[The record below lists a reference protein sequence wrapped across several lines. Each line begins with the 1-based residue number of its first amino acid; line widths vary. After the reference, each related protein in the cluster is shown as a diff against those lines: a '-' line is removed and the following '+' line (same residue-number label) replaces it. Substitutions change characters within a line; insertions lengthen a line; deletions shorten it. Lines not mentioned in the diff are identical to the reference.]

1 MNKKFKNYLILYLSF
16 LFFICIFVLY
26 TKHNVGND
34 STISE
39 WIINYSG
46 GFTKRGIIGQLSVYI
61 AYALDLNL
69 RDAILIFQITGSDK
83 TAIDNL
89 DRVTMPIVGQYLT
102 DKTTAN
108 AMYKL
113 LEENSDA
120 DFIFYPQVEKRNT
133 CPILGI
139 CLLYRHT
146 EVEVKSRLGTFK

>member
-1 MNKKFKNYLILYLSF
+1 MIMKKILF
-16 LFFICIFVLY
+16 
-26 TKHNVGND
+26 
-34 STISE
+34 
-39 WIINYSG
+39 
-46 GFTKRGIIGQLSVYI
+46 IIGIALAIQSCTTTQKSIKNPASYVELERSDFTLSEQKS
-61 AYALDLNL
+61 ATAKS
-69 RDAILIFQITGSDK
+69 ASILIFQITGSDK
-83 TAIDNL
+83 TATDNL

-146 EVEVKSRLGTFK
+146 EVEVKSKLGTFK

>member
-1 MNKKFKNYLILYLSF
+1 MKKL
-16 LFFICIFVLY
+16 LFIIGV
-26 TKHNVGND
+26 VV
-34 STISE
+34 TISSCTTTQKSIKNPASYVE
-39 WIINYSG
+39 LERSD
-46 GFTKRGIIGQLSVYI
+46 FTLSEQKS
-61 AYALDLNL
+61 ASSKSAS
-69 RDAILIFQITGSDK
+69 ILIFQITGSDK

>member
-1 MNKKFKNYLILYLSF
+1 MKKL
-16 LFFICIFVLY
+16 LFIIGLV
-26 TKHNVGND
+26 V
-34 STISE
+34 TISSCTTTQKSIKNPASYVE
-39 WIINYSG
+39 LERSD
-46 GFTKRGIIGQLSVYI
+46 FTLSEQKS
-61 AYALDLNL
+61 ATSKSAS
-69 RDAILIFQITGSDK
+69 ILIFQITGSDK
-83 TAIDNL
+83 TALDNL